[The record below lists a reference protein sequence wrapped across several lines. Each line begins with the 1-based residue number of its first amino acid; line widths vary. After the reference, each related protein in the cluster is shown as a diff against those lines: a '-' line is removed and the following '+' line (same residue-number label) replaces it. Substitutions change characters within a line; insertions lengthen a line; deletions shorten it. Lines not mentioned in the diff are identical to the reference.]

1 MANQRYN
8 RHIGIVQQLRA
19 RTFVSSTSLATRF
32 SVSPRTIYRDIEEL
46 IAAGLPIE
54 SVAGRDGGYRLG
66 SEGAVDPLIMD
77 ADDVLRLYVLSL
89 IDTDDHDA
97 LTGAP
102 GAANGGAAL
111 LQAGGV
117 STYARD
123 TLRKL
128 SQRIY
133 FDTRDWYWKDEG
145 SGHVP
150 ALRYALLTSTA
161 IEITFRN
168 KRSDTS
174 TSQVVKPYGLVWKGG
189 EWWLVA
195 TPLRGDPERFR
206 LNHIDRLVR
215 TDLTFT
221 HPGDA
226 FDLRQWWTQ
235 TLEDFGRG
243 PNQVRLRVHPPG
255 REEMLRLGLKPDSE
269 IIHEPD
275 GTIIIVL
282 YVDRWQWLVPL
293 VASFGADVTVE
304 EPAGLRADLRSHH
317 ERALRTYLDADN
329 AANADY
335 RNDDSRLRATRG
347 RNPRSVRPQTGPADR
362 PPASR

>member
-1 MANQRYN
+1 MGTFVVSGESVANQRYN

-32 SVSPRTIYRDIEEL
+32 NVSARTIYRDVEEL

-54 SVAGRDGGYRLG
+54 SVAGRDGGYRLS
-66 SEGAVDPLIMD
+66 SESAVDPLMMD
-77 ADDVLRLYVLSL
+77 ADDALRLYVLGL
-89 IDTDDHDA
+89 IDADDHDP
-97 LTGAP
+97 TV
-102 GAANGGAAL
+102 

-128 SQRIY
+128 SQRVY
-133 FDTRDWYWKDEG
+133 FDTGDWYWKDEG

-161 IEITFRN
+161 VEITVRN
-168 KRSDTS
+168 LRSDTS
-174 TSQVVKPYGLVWKGG
+174 TTHIVKPYGLVWKGG

-195 TPLRGDPERFR
+195 ATLPGNIERFP
-206 LNHIDRLVR
+206 LNRIDRLAR
-215 TDLTFT
+215 TDLKFA
-221 HPGDA
+221 HPGEA

-235 TLEDFGRG
+235 ALEDFGRG
-243 PNQVRLRVHPPG
+243 SNRVTLRVRPSA
-255 REEMLRLGLKPDSE
+255 REEMLRLGLKPDSK
-269 IIHEPD
+269 IINQSD
-275 GTIIIVL
+275 GTVLVVL

-304 EPAGLRADLRSHH
+304 EPASLRAELRNHH
-317 ERALRTYLDADN
+317 ERALSAYLDAVTTE
-329 AANADY
+329 AADY

-347 RNPRSVRPQTGPADR
+347 RNPRSILDDSVH
-362 PPASR
+362 PAS